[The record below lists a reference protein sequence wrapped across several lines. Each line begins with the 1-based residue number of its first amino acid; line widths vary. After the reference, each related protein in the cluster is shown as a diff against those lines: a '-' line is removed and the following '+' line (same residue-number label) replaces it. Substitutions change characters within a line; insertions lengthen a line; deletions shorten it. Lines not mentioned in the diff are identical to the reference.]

1 MTAGNRLF
9 IMLLLGAMPLSA
21 GAQEL
26 SYAWFDIAYVAQDI
40 GKSGLQGDAVQN
52 VALDAED
59 GDGIR
64 FRGSV
69 GLFSNFYLFG
79 DFTSSNIDDSAI
91 VTNPQGSFPA
101 TDEFDVTRLRGG
113 VGYSYPLNVTN
124 HVVAELSYDSI
135 DFDFGSFS
143 GEDFD
148 VDDKGVGARIGWRSQ
163 LAPKFEVGA
172 HARYTSVGDVD
183 LTSREFDS
191 DALLGA
197 SAAWT
202 PIRAFSII
210 ADYEAG
216 AIDTWAIGFRLDL
229 AE

>member
-1 MTAGNRLF
+1 MTAGNRFF
-9 IMLLLGAMPLSA
+9 ITLLASALPLAA

-40 GKSGLQGDAVQN
+40 GKSGLQGDEVQN
-52 VALDAED
+52 VALNTDD
-59 GDGIR
+59 GDGVR
-64 FRGSV
+64 FRGNV
-69 GLFSNFYLFG
+69 GLFNNFYLFG

-101 TDEFDVTRLRGG
+101 TDEFDVSTLRGG

-124 HVVAELSYDSI
+124 HVVAELSYERLE
-135 DFDFGSFS
+135 FDFGSFS

-148 VDDKGVGARIGWRSQ
+148 AEDTGVGARIGWRNR

-183 LTSREFDS
+183 LTNGDFDS
-191 DALLGA
+191 DVLVGLG
-197 SAAWT
+197 AAWT
-202 PIRAFSII
+202 PIRAFSIV

-216 AIDTWAIGFRLDL
+216 AIDTWGIGFRLDL
-229 AE
+229 DE